1 MVFNA
6 EDLSVDGVR
15 ALQPYQPGKSVKELE
30 RELGLS
36 NIVKLASNENPRT
49 SSVVVTYRLPEA
61 QSSRKCGENV
71 TIFGLILITFSKKVF
86 LFSQSE
92 IMKHRNMAE
101 NEKGRLNRDFVHR

>member
-49 SSVVVTYRLPEA
+49 RVTSLR
-61 QSSRKCGENV
+61 RHWHNK
-71 TIFGLILITFSKKVF
+71 
-86 LFSQSE
+86 SQIPAGTLMVLVGYLKPGFPSYSGYLQT
-92 IMKHRNMAE
+92 N
-101 NEKGRLNRDFVHR
+101 